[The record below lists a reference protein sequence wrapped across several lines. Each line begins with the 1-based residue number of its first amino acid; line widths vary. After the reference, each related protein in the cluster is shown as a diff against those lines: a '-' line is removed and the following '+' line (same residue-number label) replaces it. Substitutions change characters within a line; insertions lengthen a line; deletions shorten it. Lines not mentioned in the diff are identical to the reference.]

1 MSSPHGY
8 DARTPQSWNQSFA
21 SHYLCV
27 GEASETSEQARCQGH
42 SAAGVKPLLREKM
55 PPSRLFHGTIASN
68 LESIGKTGLLPL
80 NRHHVHLSPDEATAQ
95 TVGKRRGIAVVL
107 VVDSARMSRDGHK
120 FFVSANDVW
129 LVAAVPAKYLTLPI

>member
-1 MSSPHGY
+1 
-8 DARTPQSWNQSFA
+8 
-21 SHYLCV
+21 
-27 GEASETSEQARCQGH
+27 
-42 SAAGVKPLLREKM
+42 M